1 MATINKVWLLGFI
14 FGVGVSTRLF
24 AKASLTTISCL
35 KLVKENNK
43 YTKLHE
49 KNIIY
54 VGERILPELF
64 SEGLLLN

>member
-1 MATINKVWLLGFI
+1 MDTVNEVWLLGLI

-24 AKASLTTISCL
+24 AKASSTTISCL

-49 KNIIY
+49 KNIIHE
-54 VGERILPELF
+54 GERILPELF